1 MVLGTALDRDRMGRN
16 LPVWQGCRR
25 IAAGSIFFMNAAVSD
40 SLDGR
45 YFGPIPAGTVIGR
58 ATPVYTDEA
67 GTGDFVWRADSP

>member
-58 ATPVYTDEA
+58 ATPDYTDEA